1 MGEYNFTI
9 YVSGWV
15 EWIIAAP
22 LLFCR
27 IVRYG
32 YSFRLIKLTKG
43 YFAKVD
49 QADFVR
55 LRMYSWMA
63 SNHKGRGY
71 TLYAQRTICEG
82 RRRYTRMM
90 HREIMFGLNSN
101 YKNSKKSR
109 QKENTKLYVDHINGD
124 GLDNRRANL
133 RIVTAQ
139 QNNWNRRF
147 RRTGRSKYTGVTWD
161 GRRDKW
167 RADIYEN
174 RRKIFLGHFAAEEE
188 AARAYDSAAKE
199 NRGEYAVLNFPCRMD
214 KGKGN

>member
-1 MGEYNFTI
+1 
-9 YVSGWV
+9 
-15 EWIIAAP
+15 
-22 LLFCR
+22 
-27 IVRYG
+27 
-32 YSFRLIKLTKG
+32 
-43 YFAKVD
+43 
-49 QADFVR
+49 
-55 LRMYSWMA
+55 
-63 SNHKGRGY
+63 
-71 TLYAQRTICEG
+71 
-82 RRRYTRMM
+82 MM

-174 RRKIFLGHFAAEEE
+174 RRKIFLGHFAEEEE

-199 NRGEYAVLNFPCRMD
+199 NRGEYAVLNFPCRRD